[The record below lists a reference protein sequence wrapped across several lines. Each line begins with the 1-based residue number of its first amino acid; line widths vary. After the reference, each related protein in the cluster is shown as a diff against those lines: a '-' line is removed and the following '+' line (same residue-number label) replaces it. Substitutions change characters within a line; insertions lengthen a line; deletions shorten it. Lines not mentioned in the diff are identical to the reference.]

1 MPVQIIAGFF
11 AVASFGILL
20 EFPKK
25 FIFYAGLMGGICT
38 TVYLTCIQMGL
49 SNFMST
55 FISTLAVAL
64 ASHIAARKLKAPTTI
79 FLVGGI
85 LINVPGSGIYQS
97 VYQLMAGNNAQSDY
111 YFGET
116 LQIAG
121 AIALAIF
128 IVESVYQTRLWV
140 KRKREGKL

>member
-38 TVYLTCIQMGL
+38 TVYLTCVQMGL

-64 ASHIAARKLKAPTTI
+64 ASHIAARKFKAPTTI

-128 IVESVYQTRLWV
+128 IVESIHRTRVWA
-140 KRKREGKL
+140 RKEK

>member
-1 MPVQIIAGFF
+1 MLIQIMAGFF

-25 FIFYAGLMGGICT
+25 FIFYGGLMGGICT
-38 TVYLTCIQMGL
+38 ASYLICIQMGF

-55 FISTLAVAL
+55 FLSTLAVAM
-64 ASHIAARKLKAPTTI
+64 ASHIAARVLKAPTTI

-128 IVESVYQTRLWV
+128 IVESVYKSHKITR
-140 KRKREGKL
+140 